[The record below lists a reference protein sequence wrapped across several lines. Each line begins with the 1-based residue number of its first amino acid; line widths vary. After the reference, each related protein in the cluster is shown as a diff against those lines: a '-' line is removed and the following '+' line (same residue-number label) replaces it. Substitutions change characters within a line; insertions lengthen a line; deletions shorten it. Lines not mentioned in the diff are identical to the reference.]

1 MPGPSCAI
9 DTPKESVPPTWLRLS
24 LVIGIPP
31 LGLGHG
37 NFGVHKK
44 PAENHS
50 PTNDRRNWPGELLCA
65 CSVRR
70 RPAPP
75 VNELCSPT
83 SESRRTHSAASV
95 GASEGGGVVLA
106 GEGGAEAD
114 EGAADE
120 GAVAEGAADVP
131 LGSAGKGAFALLE
144 PSGGGS
150 GGGLPVW
157 AIAAKGATQPA
168 RAPNVRKKRKKR
180 E

>member
-24 LVIGIPP
+24 LSIGCPP

-75 VNELCSPT
+75 VKLLCSPM
-83 SESRRTHSAASV
+83 SESRCTHSAASL
-95 GASEGGGVVLA
+95 GASEGGGGVLA

-114 EGAADE
+114 EGAVDE
-120 GAVAEGAADVP
+120 GAVDEGAVDEGAVDEGAADVP
-131 LGSAGKGAFALLE
+131 LGSPGKGAFA
-144 PSGGGS
+144 
-150 GGGLPVW
+150 
-157 AIAAKGATQPA
+157 
-168 RAPNVRKKRKKR
+168 
-180 E
+180 